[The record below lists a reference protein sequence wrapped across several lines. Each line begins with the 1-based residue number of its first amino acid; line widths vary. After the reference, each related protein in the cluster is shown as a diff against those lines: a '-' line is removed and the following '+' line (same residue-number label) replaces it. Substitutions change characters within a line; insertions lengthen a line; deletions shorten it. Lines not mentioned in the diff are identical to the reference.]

1 MFTLILGNL
10 LQTYIFLFFFCC
22 NSFYCNNNK
31 KKTVG
36 FWRGRPDNLPLRDT
50 ETGQFSSVHQE
61 PSCTLSQSERVQRP
75 LLKLMA
81 LKRSGLA

>member
-10 LQTYIFLFFFCC
+10 LQTYIFFFFAATV
-22 NSFYCNNNK
+22 FTAK
-31 KKTVG
+31 KPKTVG

-50 ETGQFSSVHQE
+50 ETGQFSSVHQG

-81 LKRSGLA
+81 LKHSGLA